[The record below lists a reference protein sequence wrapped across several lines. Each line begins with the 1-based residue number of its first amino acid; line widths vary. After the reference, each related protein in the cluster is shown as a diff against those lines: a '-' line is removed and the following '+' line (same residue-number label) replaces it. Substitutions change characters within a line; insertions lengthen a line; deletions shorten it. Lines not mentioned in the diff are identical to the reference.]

1 MSTQANTLT
10 NGTLTKL
17 RHLES
22 LYCQG
27 YQSDVVDRTL
37 DKIITLEQ
45 AQARRELSELEVSLA
60 AFEQRYQMSSAQF
73 QQCFHAG
80 QLGDDADFFEWSALH
95 DMAKNLHQRLAILG
109 PEA

>member
-10 NGTLTKL
+10 NGTITKL
-17 RHLES
+17 RRLES

-37 DKIITLEQ
+37 DKIIMPER

-60 AFEQRYQMSSAQF
+60 VFEQQYQMSSAQF
-73 QQCFHAG
+73 QQRFHTG

-95 DMAKNLHQRLAILG
+95 NMAKNLCQQA
-109 PEA
+109 